1 MSKFYLFSLASISAI
16 LVALTGCNSSQTTS
30 PSPSTSATQS
40 PAVTTE
46 LTATTETKDADY
58 MVSLGLMKGHLIVA
72 KELLDQGK
80 PDQAGPHVGHP
91 VEEIYADVESELS
104 ARKVPEFKTTL
115 NQLHELVK
123 SAPKDPKLATQYEAA
138 IKAIDQAIAA
148 VPETKRQSP
157 EFVLE
162 VINGLLD
169 TANEEYEA
177 AISEGKFSEIIE
189 YQDSRGFVIY
199 AETLYQ
205 SISESIQKD
214 APNKAKIITASFA
227 ELKKAWPSAIPPT
240 SPVITSEKVSQL
252 IETIKKNS

>member
-1 MSKFYLFSLASISAI
+1 MMSKFYLFSLASISAI

-138 IKAIDQAIAA
+138 IKAIDQ
-148 VPETKRQSP
+148 RSP
-157 EFVLE
+157 LFQKP
-162 VINGLLD
+162 NASLL
-169 TANEEYEA
+169 NL
-177 AISEGKFSEIIE
+177 F
-189 YQDSRGFVIY
+189 
-199 AETLYQ
+199 
-205 SISESIQKD
+205 
-214 APNKAKIITASFA
+214 
-227 ELKKAWPSAIPPT
+227 
-240 SPVITSEKVSQL
+240 
-252 IETIKKNS
+252 